1 MIMFAWRWYQ
11 NNTTLVRLKYIAL
24 FISYLNSMKRII
36 VLLPFTG
43 ATYDGAIM
51 GFCSSVPLAW
61 KHLGV
66 LSTNGCGRLSH
77 IRILS
82 GKKKCLYVEVLAYWT
97 RNRTMAMGDVVC
109 SSSGGFATRSFT
121 IMYIITA
128 AHVVLLSD
136 DSCHC
141 SVFSIIDVTL
151 LLYR

>member
-1 MIMFAWRWYQ
+1 MHY
-11 NNTTLVRLKYIAL
+11 
-24 FISYLNSMKRII
+24 SYHIWTPWNRII
-36 VLLPFTG
+36 VLHVLLFTG

-51 GFCSSVPLAW
+51 GLCSSGPPAW

-82 GKKKCLYVEVLAYWT
+82 GKKKCLYDEVLAYWT
-97 RNRTMAMGDVVC
+97 RNRTMWPLAMGDVVC
-109 SSSGGFATRSFT
+109 SSSGGFTTRSFT
-121 IMYIITA
+121 IIYIITA
-128 AHVVLLSD
+128 VHVVLLSD
-136 DSCHC
+136 NSCHC